1 MPELQD
7 RDKADGVAASTTP
20 ARWPAFPTRPTMH
33 AYLRSSC
40 ITTAR
45 GAAARTVNSFVAA
58 LWQNR
63 ESRGRSMS
71 KCNVR
76 ISRSVCSGI
85 GVSPVGPL
93 KTPEKHVQL
102 GEALRTPQRINP
114 RYCVPQRIIR
124 SLVRLRL
131 GNSLPK
137 LSEERKGAKR
147 SERSFMPNIRSFSL
161 PFPPGPKTVHIYRPA
176 EASAQFV
183 PTSWAVPTTAICFS

>member
-1 MPELQD
+1 
-7 RDKADGVAASTTP
+7 
-20 ARWPAFPTRPTMH
+20 
-33 AYLRSSC
+33 
-40 ITTAR
+40 
-45 GAAARTVNSFVAA
+45 
-58 LWQNR
+58 
-63 ESRGRSMS
+63 MS

-131 GNSLPK
+131 GNSLLK
-137 LSEERKGAKR
+137 LSQGPLPGREWDAKQDGISGGSKRERKGATGNPA
-147 SERSFMPNIRSFSL
+147 ERSSRLEPIRLTPHS
-161 PFPPGPKTVHIYRPA
+161 GK
-176 EASAQFV
+176 
-183 PTSWAVPTTAICFS
+183 